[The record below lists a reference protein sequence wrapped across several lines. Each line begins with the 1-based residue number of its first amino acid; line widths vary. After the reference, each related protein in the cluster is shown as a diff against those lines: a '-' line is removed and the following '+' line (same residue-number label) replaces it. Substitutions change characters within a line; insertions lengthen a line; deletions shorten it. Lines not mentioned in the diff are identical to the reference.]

1 LCGIERRVEDFKREN
16 WVRTVSVVGLGCS
29 VGPQPHVFEAM
40 SRKGWMDIALSLKVV
55 EQKADIVDV
64 VRGVLEGGNG

>member
-1 LCGIERRVEDFKREN
+1 
-16 WVRTVSVVGLGCS
+16 
-29 VGPQPHVFEAM
+29 M